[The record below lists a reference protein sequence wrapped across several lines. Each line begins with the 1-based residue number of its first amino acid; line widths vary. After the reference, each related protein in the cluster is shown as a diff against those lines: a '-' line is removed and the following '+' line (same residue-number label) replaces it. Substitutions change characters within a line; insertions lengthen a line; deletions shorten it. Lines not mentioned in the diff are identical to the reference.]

1 MPSAYAGPHRLAL
14 SSMPDQP
21 HGTWGTVLIPWDADD
36 RIDERRLHS
45 QLDVLTTAGL
55 SGVYAHGTAGEFH
68 ELDDDEWDHVNDV
81 VIARTRDV
89 GLPVQL
95 GAGHM
100 SFRTCIRRIAL
111 AARHRPD
118 AIQVILPDWLPVTTA
133 DAIVAVE
140 RMARTA
146 DGIPL
151 VLYNPPHAKTV
162 LRPPAWAELSAAV
175 PSLVAIKVGSGGP
188 EWYAEMAPAMERLA
202 VFVPGHMFATGRA
215 LGAAGSFSNV
225 ACLSPRGAVAW
236 DEMMRSDPP
245 RAIDVERRIQQFLDA
260 HVMPWMRDG
269 YPNPALDKALAH
281 IGGWADIGTRI
292 RGPWR
297 SVPTRIVEPLRPIV
311 RAELPELFNGA

>member
-1 MPSAYAGPHRLAL
+1 L
-14 SSMPDQP
+14 
-21 HGTWGTVLIPWDADD
+21 HG
-36 RIDERRLHS
+36 

-68 ELDDDEWDHVNDV
+68 ELDDDEWDHVNEIV
-81 VIARTRDV
+81 VARSRDA

-100 SFRTCIRRIAL
+100 SFRTCTRRIAR

-118 AIQVILPDWLPVTTA
+118 AIQVTLPDWLPVTTA
-133 DAIVAVE
+133 DATVAVK
-140 RMARTA
+140 RMAHLA
-146 DGIPL
+146 EGIPL

-162 LRPPAWAELSAAV
+162 LGPPAWAELSAAV
-175 PSLVAIKVGSGGP
+175 PSLVAIKVGAGGP
-188 EWYAEMAPAMERLA
+188 EWYAQMAPVMERLA

-236 DEMMRSDPP
+236 EAMMRTDPL
-245 RAIDVERRIQQFLDA
+245 RADDIERRIQRFLDTYI
-260 HVMPWMRDG
+260 MPWMRDG

-281 IGGWADIGTRI
+281 IGGWADVGTRI

-297 SVPTRIVEPLRPIV
+297 SVPTRVVEPLRPIV
-311 RAELPELFNGA
+311 RTVVPELFENRPSSP